1 MLRVGACV
9 IGLLAALP
17 AVASAEELSPEQARK
32 FVVGKTFNYTCFEGT
47 RGRGR
52 IQADGS
58 VVGSI
63 QFQGAGKVRYAA
75 LPANTVQVKE
85 GSVCASLKGM
95 PIEPCFRL
103 TKIDEMSFRG
113 AISGLGFAYCEFTRR
128 PTQSASVQEED
139 AGPLK
144 LRSSFAAEKN
154 PN

>member
-17 AVASAEELSPEQARK
+17 SMVSAEELTAEQARH

-52 IQADGS
+52 VHADGS

-75 LPANTVQVKE
+75 LPANTLHVKD
-85 GSVCASLKGM
+85 GSVCATLKGL
-95 PIEPCFRL
+95 PIEPCFRV
-103 TKIDEMSFRG
+103 TKVDDYTFRG
-113 AISGLGFAYCEFTRR
+113 SISGLGFAYCEFSRR
-128 PTQSASVQEED
+128 PTRSASVSEEN
-139 AGPLK
+139 GPLK
-144 LRSSFAAEKN
+144 LRSSFTAEN
-154 PN
+154 N